1 MVVMTMDMV
10 AVIHLRKCRD
20 FSGKCKIPAR
30 KIVSGCL
37 FSGFPARIP
46 EGIVRLSA
54 AARPFPG
61 PAAAC
66 GLFRPVRPPFSFLR
80 RSDRDVPGDFPC
92 RALVIRKRFPIF
104 VCGKFQYLFLYGK
117 FTLPEEEI
125 DYRLEE
131 VVFDCDMAICFQPS
145 KEKEIFEVMQEAVAL
160 RNDLFSKAMNP
171 AEPHNRSLVRK
182 HYAALRAEMAD
193 AFGKLFEKL
202 SAINEQKK

>member
-1 MVVMTMDMV
+1 M
-10 AVIHLRKCRD
+10 ANLR
-20 FSGKCKIPAR
+20 
-30 KIVSGCL
+30 
-37 FSGFPARIP
+37 
-46 EGIVRLSA
+46 
-54 AARPFPG
+54 
-61 PAAAC
+61 
-66 GLFRPVRPPFSFLR
+66 
-80 RSDRDVPGDFPC
+80 
-92 RALVIRKRFPIF
+92 
-104 VCGKFQYLFLYGK
+104 YLK
-117 FTLPEEEI
+117 KEI

-202 SAINEQKK
+202 SAINEQTTSGRTRPCRRADSFRGAGETAVERRCRIRNDKPLRSERSQRFSFRARKAPSVRFGQGGIRR

>member
-1 MVVMTMDMV
+1 MYCVRIDSVLSAIHIHSRLPLCRIAEMVVMTMDMV

-66 GLFRPVRPPFSFLR
+66 GLFRPVRPPFGFLR
-80 RSDRDVPGDFPC
+80 RSDRDVPDDFPC
-92 RALVIRKRFPIF
+92 RAFGNKETFSYLCLRKIPIPIF
-104 VCGKFQYLFLYGK
+104 IWQIYV
-117 FTLPEEEI
+117 T
-125 DYRLEE
+125 
-131 VVFDCDMAICFQPS
+131 
-145 KEKEIFEVMQEAVAL
+145 
-160 RNDLFSKAMNP
+160 
-171 AEPHNRSLVRK
+171 
-182 HYAALRAEMAD
+182 
-193 AFGKLFEKL
+193 
-202 SAINEQKK
+202 